1 MSDLIRYWLYVM
13 TRFVIEHCN
22 ATESVIDFGDI
33 RVVNCSIS
41 IKSLFSNP
49 TLGNLIKHLYYEIRP
64 NKRFKNSLLINAFLQ
79 RVCHFHFKEVDNALK
94 LYFTLDNILSVFLNS
109 CYSATT

>member
-33 RVVNCSIS
+33 RVVNCSI
-41 IKSLFSNP
+41 KSLFSNP

-64 NKRFKNSLLINAFLQ
+64 NKRFKNNLLINAFLQ
-79 RVCHFHFKEVDNALK
+79 
-94 LYFTLDNILSVFLNS
+94 
-109 CYSATT
+109 